1 MTTMADASV
10 ATLLLAR
17 LKEERTKELEDEIR
31 KAQQKKGERI
41 KEREKRKADT
51 QQVNKSLTFRVD
63 THYVCSTRQAL
74 LLLEQKRAKRIEN
87 RNARVEKQAREERD
101 FVRGQEL
108 KDKLRLERQSLFSVR
123 RTF

>member
-1 MTTMADASV
+1 MADASV

-74 LLLEQKRAKRIEN
+74 LLLEQKRAKRIET

-108 KDKLRLERQSLFSVR
+108 KDKLRLERQQLFSVR
-123 RTF
+123 RSL

>member
-1 MTTMADASV
+1 MADASV

-108 KDKLRLERQSLFSVR
+108 KDKLRLERQQLFSVR
-123 RTF
+123 RSL

>member
-1 MTTMADASV
+1 MADASV